1 MSNETSNWTLGLISP
16 LGLNLIKVRFDRSNV
31 HRPNNLPVNGYL
43 IFLSRWRTSVRYG
56 NPRGLK
62 PPLVRM
68 DHDERGG
75 MLPAA
80 KRPRESRLFPGAEF
94 SQREAVAVCML
105 VDTPLQSAASLIRS
119 SGLK

>member
-94 SQREAVAVCML
+94 SQREAVAELAVCML
-105 VDTPLQSAASLIRS
+105 VQVDKPLQSAASL
-119 SGLK
+119 

>member
-1 MSNETSNWTLGLISP
+1 MFTDRTTSRLSYLLIS
-16 LGLNLIKVRFDRSNV
+16 V
-31 HRPNNLPVNGYL
+31 
-43 IFLSRWRTSVRYG
+43 WRTSVRYG

-94 SQREAVAVCML
+94 SQREAVAELAVCML
-105 VDTPLQSAASLIRS
+105 VQVDKPLQSAASL
-119 SGLK
+119 